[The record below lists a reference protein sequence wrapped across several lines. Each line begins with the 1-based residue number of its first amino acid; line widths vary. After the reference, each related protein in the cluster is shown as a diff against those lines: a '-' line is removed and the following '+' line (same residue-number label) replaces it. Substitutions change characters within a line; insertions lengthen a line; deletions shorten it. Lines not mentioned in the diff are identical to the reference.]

1 MTNEETLFLSVYKQ
15 LLAEGEYP
23 EEDIE
28 EMAHKILDNPE
39 DYPHNWYFWWANR
52 FRHTL
57 MTVTTVSMTFMK
69 TTCRF

>member
-1 MTNEETLFLSVYKQ
+1 MTNEEKLFLSVYKQ

-39 DYPHNWYFWWANR
+39 DYPHNWYF
-52 FRHTL
+52 
-57 MTVTTVSMTFMK
+57 
-69 TTCRF
+69 